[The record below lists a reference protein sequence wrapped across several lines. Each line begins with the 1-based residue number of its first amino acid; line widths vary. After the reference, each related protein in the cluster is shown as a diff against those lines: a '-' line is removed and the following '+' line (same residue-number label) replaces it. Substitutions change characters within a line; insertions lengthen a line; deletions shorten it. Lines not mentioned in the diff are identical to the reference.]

1 MSDPMHEPNDFM
13 GPKNYVEI
21 LYVLHT
27 TNMERNILAT
37 EPCKIRTLLL
47 LLYVTFDIIR
57 DNSSQQLLLF
67 EQLLSH
73 SLYNTQ
79 QHSTTLNNKW

>member
-1 MSDPMHEPNDFM
+1 MHEPNEFM

-37 EPCKIRTLLL
+37 EPCKILR
-47 LLYVTFDIIR
+47 
-57 DNSSQQLLLF
+57 LLF
-67 EQLLSH
+67 FCHTGDFS
-73 SLYNTQ
+73 
-79 QHSTTLNNKW
+79 